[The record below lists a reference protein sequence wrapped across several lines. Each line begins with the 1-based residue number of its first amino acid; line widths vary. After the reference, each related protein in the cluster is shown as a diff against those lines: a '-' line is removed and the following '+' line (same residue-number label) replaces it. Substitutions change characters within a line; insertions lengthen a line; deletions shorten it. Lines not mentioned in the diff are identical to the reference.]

1 MLLSSS
7 LAGSA
12 VIGLTGVFFATVSSV
27 IADVSVE
34 LDDPS
39 AAAANYG
46 LLGATF
52 GACFLVGPVTGGVL
66 EDRLYTTASFHVASF
81 LILLSICWVY
91 FFVPETRIPDIGT
104 VADDQDLWQTLQ
116 RGVKQPFAKIGEVF
130 RGRALKL
137 LACAIAISSLAQGGL
152 NSVFF
157 LYLNAR
163 LGWGTSDVGLFL
175 SGVGASLL
183 VSQGILVRLAVPW
196 FGEKGTIV
204 VGYSCSVL
212 HYVVY
217 GFARSGR
224 IAYAG
229 LLVGMVS
236 FIADPAMKG
245 LLCRQVRA
253 DKQGTLQGALAGLT
267 TLLRPLAPL
276 FATATFTYGTWIGVP
291 GLVFFVVSFISAI
304 ALVVATIG
312 LRTSG
317 LK

>member
-1 MLLSSS
+1 M
-7 LAGSA
+7 
-12 VIGLTGVFFATVSSV
+12 TGVFFATVSSV
-27 IADVSVE
+27 IADVSIQ

-39 AAAANYG
+39 AGAANYG

-52 GACFLVGPVTGGVL
+52 GACFLVGPVTGGFL

-81 LILLSICWVY
+81 LIFLSICWVY
-91 FFVPETRIPDIGT
+91 LFVPETRIPATGT
-104 VADDQDLWQTLQ
+104 SAGDQDLWQTLR
-116 RGVKQPFAKIGEVF
+116 RGVRQPFAKIGEVF
-130 RGRALKL
+130 QGRALKL
-137 LACAIAISSLAQGGL
+137 LAVGIAISALAQGGL

-183 VSQGILVRLAVPW
+183 ISQGILVRLAVPR
-196 FGEKGTIV
+196 FGEMGTIV
-204 VGYSCSVL
+204 LGYTCSVL
-212 HYVVY
+212 HYAVY

-229 LLVGMVS
+229 LVVGMVS

-245 LLCRQVRA
+245 LLCRQVPVE
-253 DKQGTLQGALAGLT
+253 KQGTLQGALAGLT

-276 FATATFTYGTWIGVP
+276 FASATFRYGASIDVP

-304 ALVVATIG
+304 ALVVITTG